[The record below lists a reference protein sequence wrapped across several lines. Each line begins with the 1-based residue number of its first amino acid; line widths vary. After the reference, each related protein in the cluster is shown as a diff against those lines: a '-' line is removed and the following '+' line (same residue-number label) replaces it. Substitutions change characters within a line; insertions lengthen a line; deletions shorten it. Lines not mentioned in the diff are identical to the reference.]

1 MNQLGSMI
9 DKTVK
14 RVAYLLILGISAK
27 LLIDTTIQLFNPF
40 LTMIAAGVGVSA
52 VTMGAIVSLRGIM
65 GLSSPLMGVMA
76 DRIGYKKIMQGG
88 LFLTGIG
95 MITAGLSHNVLL
107 FSAAV
112 VITGI
117 GQAGYTPNLHAYL
130 STKLSYNKRA
140 MGIGIVEYSWALAGI
155 LGLFLAGYLIEE
167 FSWRAPFLFFG
178 TLLVIMA
185 VLYQTLPV
193 SKKEIQKTT
202 SVQKEAVT
210 FESLKKQAYTFFH
223 LGPHAGS
230 AWGTI
235 IIQGLNM
242 FAIMHVMIIHGG
254 WLSSEYGLDSI
265 KLGKIAFLFGLGDLF
280 SSVLVSIITDKIGK
294 RKSVLIGVAGM
305 SLGFVIMPFLNV
317 SLYPAIISILIPRL
331 FFEFATVSNLALL
344 TGQAPSQR
352 GKVMSLSTAVGL
364 VGITTA
370 TVLGPINYYQW
381 GVTGLAV
388 IGFIPAVVSLF
399 ITLYV
404 IQERE

>member
-1 MNQLGSMI
+1 MI

-27 LLIDTTIQLFNPF
+27 LLIDSTIQLFNPF

-95 MITAGLSHNVLL
+95 MIVAGLSHNVLL

-140 MGIGIVEYSWALAGI
+140 MGIGIIEYSWALAGI

-193 SKKEIQKTT
+193 SKKGIQKTT
-202 SVQKEAVT
+202 SVQKETVT
-210 FESLKKQAYTFFH
+210 FESLKKQADTFFH

-280 SSVLVSIITDKIGK
+280 SSVLVSIITDRIGK
-294 RKSVLIGVAGM
+294 RKSVLIGVVGM

-370 TVLGPINYYQW
+370 TALGPINYYQW

-388 IGFIPAVVSLF
+388 ISFIPAVVSFF
-399 ITLYV
+399 ITLSV
-404 IQERE
+404 VQERK